1 MKNHFILILILWS
14 TFTLSAQSTKGVTGI
29 PDTGFTTFKAFKD
42 IKKSHP
48 NVALSWI
55 EDKTPP
61 SLVHSGVSEQKNII
75 YANIGD
81 RALHLDAFYPKKKT
95 KKARPALLII
105 HGGGWRTGNRTQ
117 HIPLAQRL
125 AALGYACFTVEYRL
139 STEALY
145 PAAVHDLKASIRWMR
160 ANAKMYNIDTNRI
173 ATIGFSAGG
182 QLSALLG
189 TTGDN
194 PILEGSV
201 GILGHS
207 TKVNAVVDIDGI
219 LAFIHPESGEGD
231 DSRAT
236 SAATYWFGYSKTE
249 NPDIW
254 HQASALMHVSAQ
266 TPPTLFLNSGVDR
279 MHAGREDYRKKLD
292 SYKIYSEVHTFTD
305 APHSFC
311 LFNPWF
317 EPTVKYIADFF
328 KKIFN

>member
-1 MKNHFILILILWS
+1 MKNHSILVLFLCSAI
-14 TFTLSAQSTKGVTGI
+14 TLSAQSTKGITGI

-48 NVALSWI
+48 NVALSWV
-55 EDKTPP
+55 EDKIPP
-61 SLVHSGVSEQKNII
+61 SVLGQKNII
-75 YANIGD
+75 YAKVGD
-81 RALHLDAFYPKKKT
+81 RPLHLDAFYPKKKL

-145 PAAVHDLKASIRWMR
+145 PAAVHDLKAAIRWMR
-160 ANAKMYNIDTNRI
+160 ANAKTYNIDTNRL
-173 ATIGFSAGG
+173 ATLGFSAGG
-182 QLSALLG
+182 QLSSLLG

-194 PILEGSV
+194 PILEGNI
-201 GILGHS
+201 GTLGHS
-207 TKVNAVVDIDGI
+207 TKVNAIIDIDGI

-231 DSRAT
+231 DSRST
-236 SAATYWFGYSKTE
+236 SAATNWFGYSKTE
-249 NPDIW
+249 NPDVW
-254 HQASALMHVSAQ
+254 HQASALTHVSAQ

-279 MHAGREDYRKKLD
+279 MHAGREDYIKKLD

-317 EPTVKYIADFF
+317 EPTVKYIADFL
-328 KKIFN
+328 KKVF

>member
-1 MKNHFILILILWS
+1 MKNHSILVLFLWS
-14 TFTLSAQSTKGVTGI
+14 TITLSAQSNKGVTGI
-29 PDTGFTTFKAFKD
+29 PDTGFTTSKAFKD

-48 NVALSWI
+48 NVDLSWVA
-55 EDKTPP
+55 DKIPP
-61 SLVHSGVSEQKNII
+61 SVLGQKNII
-75 YANIGD
+75 YAKVSD
-81 RALHLDAFYPKKKT
+81 RALHLDAFYPKKKL
-95 KKARPALLII
+95 KKMRPAILII

-145 PAAVHDLKASIRWMR
+145 PAAVHDLKAAIRWMR
-160 ANAKMYNIDTNRI
+160 ANAKTYNIDTNRL
-173 ATIGFSAGG
+173 ATLGFSAGG

-194 PILEGSV
+194 PILEGTV
-201 GILGHS
+201 GTLGHS
-207 TKVNAVVDIDGI
+207 TKVNAVIDIDGI

-231 DSRAT
+231 DSRST
-236 SAATYWFGYSKTE
+236 SAATNWFGYSKTE

-254 HQASALMHVSAQ
+254 NQASALTYVSAL

-279 MHAGREDYRKKLD
+279 MHAGREDYIKKLN

-317 EPTVKYIADFF
+317 DPTLNYIADFL
-328 KKIFN
+328 KKVF

>member
-1 MKNHFILILILWS
+1 MKNHSILVLFLWS
-14 TFTLSAQSTKGVTGI
+14 TITLSAQSNKGVTGI
-29 PDTGFTTFKAFKD
+29 PDTGFTTSKAFKD

-48 NVALSWI
+48 NVDLSWVA
-55 EDKTPP
+55 DKIPP
-61 SLVHSGVSEQKNII
+61 SVLGQKNII
-75 YANIGD
+75 YAKVSD
-81 RALHLDAFYPKKKT
+81 RALHLDAFYPKKKL
-95 KKARPALLII
+95 KKMRPAILII

-145 PAAVHDLKASIRWMR
+145 PAAVHDLKAAIRWMR
-160 ANAKMYNIDTNRI
+160 ANAKTYNIDTNRL
-173 ATIGFSAGG
+173 ATLGFSAGG

-194 PILEGSV
+194 PILEGTV
-201 GILGHS
+201 GTLGHS
-207 TKVNAVVDIDGI
+207 TKVNAVIDIDGI

-231 DSRAT
+231 DSRST
-236 SAATYWFGYSKTE
+236 SAATNWFGYSKTE

-254 HQASALMHVSAQ
+254 NQASALTYVSAL

-279 MHAGREDYRKKLD
+279 MHAGREDYIKKLN

-317 EPTVKYIADFF
+317 EPTVKYIADFL
-328 KKIFN
+328 KKVF

>member
-1 MKNHFILILILWS
+1 MKNHSILVLFLWS
-14 TFTLSAQSTKGVTGI
+14 TITLSAQSNKGVTGI
-29 PDTGFTTFKAFKD
+29 PDTGFTTSKAFKD

-48 NVALSWI
+48 NVDLSWVA
-55 EDKTPP
+55 DKIPP
-61 SLVHSGVSEQKNII
+61 SVLGQKNII
-75 YANIGD
+75 YAKVSD
-81 RALHLDAFYPKKKT
+81 RALHLDAFYPKKKM
-95 KKARPALLII
+95 KKMRPAILII

-145 PAAVHDLKASIRWMR
+145 PAAVHDLKAAIRWMR
-160 ANAKMYNIDTNRI
+160 ANAKTFNIDTNRI
-173 ATIGFSAGG
+173 ATLGFSAGG

-201 GILGHS
+201 GTLGHS
-207 TKVNAVVDIDGI
+207 TKVNAVIDIDGI

-231 DSRAT
+231 DSRST

-249 NPDIW
+249 NPDVW
-254 HQASALMHVSAQ
+254 QQASAFTHVSAQ

-279 MHAGREDYRKKLD
+279 MHAGRDDYRKKLD
-292 SYKIYSEVHTFTD
+292 NFKIYSEVHTFTD

-317 EPTVKYIADFF
+317 EPTLKYIANFL
-328 KKIFN
+328 KKVF

>member
-1 MKNHFILILILWS
+1 MKNHSILVLFLWS
-14 TFTLSAQSTKGVTGI
+14 TITLSAQSNKGVTGI
-29 PDTGFTTFKAFKD
+29 PDTGFTTSKAFKD

-48 NVALSWI
+48 NVDLSWVA
-55 EDKTPP
+55 DKIPP
-61 SLVHSGVSEQKNII
+61 SVLGQKNII
-75 YANIGD
+75 YAKVSD
-81 RALHLDAFYPKKKT
+81 RALHLDAFYPKKKL
-95 KKARPALLII
+95 KKMRPAILII

-145 PAAVHDLKASIRWMR
+145 PAAVHDLKAAIRWMR
-160 ANAKMYNIDTNRI
+160 ANAKTYNIDTNRL
-173 ATIGFSAGG
+173 ATLGFSAGG

-194 PILEGSV
+194 PILEGGV
-201 GILGHS
+201 GTLGHS
-207 TKVNAVVDIDGI
+207 TKVNAVIDIDGI

-231 DSRAT
+231 DSRST
-236 SAATYWFGYSKTE
+236 SAATNWFGYSKTE

-254 HQASALMHVSAQ
+254 NQASALTYVSAL

-279 MHAGREDYRKKLD
+279 MHAGREDYIKKLN

-305 APHSFC
+305 SPHSFC

-317 EPTVKYIADFF
+317 EPTVKYIKDFL
-328 KKIFN
+328 KKVF